1 MRSLGVCLRTRQA
14 LQEDTL
20 ESVMD
25 RYVRRELVQQM
36 LSVTSVIPGTIRE
49 RRDMRAE
56 MEAMVQQ
63 VEAETARAQPA
74 PSLRRK
80 LVQQMSSA
88 TSAIAGSIGGRRNMR
103 AELEAMVHQ
112 LEAESA

>member
-1 MRSLGVCLRTRQA
+1 MRSLSVCMRTRQA

-20 ESVMD
+20 ESLLD
-25 RYVRRELVQQM
+25 RNVRRE
-36 LSVTSVIPGTIRE
+36 
-49 RRDMRAE
+49 
-56 MEAMVQQ
+56 
-63 VEAETARAQPA
+63 
-74 PSLRRK
+74 

-88 TSAIAGSIGGRRNMR
+88 TSAIAGSIGELRNMR

>member
-1 MRSLGVCLRTRQA
+1 MRSLSVCLRTRQA

-36 LSVTSVIPGTIRE
+36 SSATSAIAGSIGE
-49 RRDMRAE
+49 RRNMRAE
-56 MEAMVQQ
+56 LEAMVHQL
-63 VEAETARAQPA
+63 EAETARAQPA

-88 TSAIAGSIGGRRNMR
+88 TSAIAGSIGERRNRR